1 MSNITPFNFE
11 EHAVRVQVEG
21 DEVWFNSADV
31 CAALEMTNPRKAVDD
46 HVDGDDVTKRDTI
59 DSLGRTQM
67 ANHINESGLY
77 SLIMGSK
84 KPEAKRFKRW
94 VTHDVLPAIRKTGS
108 YSVPPQHKTR
118 KTTSITDM
126 ARVALMLYRETSK
139 IKGVDKATMMA
150 KTMEVISATTGD
162 NYQPMVLALPAVA
175 PADVADL
182 NPTAIGQRV
191 GMSAREVNQVLV
203 EMGLQYR
210 NDSGKLRLTDAGS
223 AFGSMTPFHKNG
235 HSDLQIHWKEEVVD
249 LVRGHTA
256 RLI

>member
-11 EHAVRVQVEG
+11 DHQVRVITTAHGETLFVA
-21 DEVWFNSADV
+21 SDV
-31 CAALEMTNPRKAVDD
+31 LSVLTLDRKALERLDDDEKGVSSIHTPGGAQDMTV
-46 HVDGDDVTKRDTI
+46 V
-59 DSLGRTQM
+59 
-67 ANHINESGLY
+67 NEPGLY
-77 SLIMGSK
+77 SLVLGSR

-162 NYQPMVLALPAVA
+162 NYQPMVLALPTVA

-182 NPTAIGQRV
+182 NPTSIGQRV
-191 GMSAREVNQVLV
+191 GMSAREVNQVLI